1 MAKTTTGKK
10 GGAPRR
16 RYILMA
22 TAGLHDPVLTRANFQ
37 PSAQSVKLAAR
48 PAVAGLAA
56 TAATAAPE
64 MQVLD
69 SIRDD
74 GPKLVTMGPEAE
86 LSLRLNVPGL
96 KIVPEVFYHRQWQRF
111 RTHMRPAV
119 KATGRAKAKPKKSGR
134 SATRLSAVAAA
145 APATT
150 SLQITVTDQTNGRP
164 VKGAHMVAFTD
175 FASRA
180 GAEGTTGAN
189 GRATLSG
196 LAPNAALERVYV
208 YAPAGYWGH
217 FAANTTGAR
226 QSSLKLQPV
235 NVKDPILLLPQFYAA
250 LPMTAGSGVTVAI
263 IDSGVDGTHPDLP
276 NVAGGLNCVSDE
288 VRADP
293 AAAANWRPA
302 LSEGEHGTHVAGIV
316 AGRGTA
322 SGFRGVAPG
331 ATLRAYRVFPDAGGG
346 ASNFDITKAI
356 DAAVADHCD
365 IINMSLGGPQKDDLV
380 EAAIERALEAGVVV
394 IVAAGN
400 DNRSAV
406 SFPAALTESV
416 AVSAMGRA
424 GTFPDDSIG
433 TSDIAD
439 PKGGTGNKDFI
450 ADFSNIGPQVD
461 ITGPGVEIVSTLPGQ
476 GHGSMS
482 GTSMACPAVTG
493 FAAFLLATN
502 AGLRQTQGADRSR
515 QLKELLYS
523 KCKPEGFGRDFEGF
537 GLPAP

>member
-1 MAKTTTGKK
+1 MAKTTTAKK
-10 GGAPRR
+10 GTAPRR

-48 PAVAGLAA
+48 PALTGFAA
-56 TAATAAPE
+56 TAGPD

-69 SIRDD
+69 SIRAD
-74 GPKLVTMGPEAE
+74 GPKLVSMAPEAE
-86 LSLRLNVPGL
+86 LSLRLSVPGL

-111 RTHMRPAV
+111 RTHMRPPV
-119 KATGRAKAKPKKSGR
+119 KATAKPKKKAGR
-134 SATRLSAVAAA
+134 STTRVSAVAAA
-145 APATT
+145 APMTT
-150 SLQITVTDQTNGRP
+150 SLQITVTDQTDGKP
-164 VKGAHMVAFTD
+164 VKGAHMVAFTN

-217 FAANTTGAR
+217 YAANTTGAR
-226 QSSLKLQPV
+226 QSALKLDRV
-235 NVKDPILLLPQFYAA
+235 DVKDSILLLPQFYAA
-250 LPMTAGSGVTVAI
+250 LPMTAGTGVTVAI

-276 NVAGGLNCVSDE
+276 NVRGGLNCVSDE

-302 LSEGEHGTHVAGIV
+302 QSEGEHGTHVAGIV
-316 AGRGTA
+316 AGRGTT

-356 DAAVADHCD
+356 DAAVADRCD

-380 EAAIERALEAGVVV
+380 EAAIARALAAGVVV

-406 SFPAALTESV
+406 SYPAALTESV

-433 TSDIAD
+433 TSDMAD
-439 PKGGTGNKDFI
+439 PKGGAGNKDFI

-482 GTSMACPAVTG
+482 GTSMACPAVAG
-493 FAAFLLATN
+493 FAAYLLATD
-502 AGLRQTQGADRSR
+502 AGLRQAQGADRSR
-515 QLKELLYS
+515 QLKEHLYS

-537 GLPAP
+537 GLPAL

>member
-1 MAKTTTGKK
+1 MAKTMTAKK
-10 GGAPRR
+10 GSAPRR

-22 TAGLHDPVLTRANFQ
+22 TAGLHDPVLTRPNLQ

-48 PAVAGLAA
+48 PAVAALAA
-56 TAATAAPE
+56 TAAAPE

-111 RTHMRPAV
+111 RTHMRPVV
-119 KATGRAKAKPKKSGR
+119 KATAKAKAKPKKSGR

-145 APATT
+145 APATA
-150 SLQITVTDQTNGRP
+150 SFQITVTDQTNGRP

-180 GAEGTTGAN
+180 GAEATTGAN

-196 LAPNAALERVYV
+196 IAPNAALERVYV

-250 LPMTAGSGVTVAI
+250 LPMTAGAGVTVAI
-263 IDSGVDGTHPDLP
+263 IDSGVDGSHPDLP

-316 AGRGTA
+316 AGRGTT

-356 DAAVADHCD
+356 DAAVGDRCD

-380 EAAIERALEAGVVV
+380 EAAIARALAAGVVV

-433 TSDIAD
+433 TSDISD
-439 PKGGTGNKDFI
+439 PKGGAGNKDFV

-461 ITGPGVEIVSTLPGQ
+461 ITGPGVEIVSTLPGR

-493 FAAFLLATN
+493 FAAYLLATD
-502 AGLRQTQGADRSR
+502 AGLRQAQGADRSR

-523 KCKPEGFGRDFEGF
+523 KCRPEGFGRDFEGF